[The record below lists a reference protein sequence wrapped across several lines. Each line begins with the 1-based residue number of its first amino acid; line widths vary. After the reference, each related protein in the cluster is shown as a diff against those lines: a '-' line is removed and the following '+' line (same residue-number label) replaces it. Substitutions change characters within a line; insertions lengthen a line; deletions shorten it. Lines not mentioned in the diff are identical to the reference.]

1 MAAVPTDAKVRYDG
15 FATDLDGVS
24 MILVTGGAGYIG
36 SLLVRELLA
45 MGETVRV
52 VDTHWFGDPFDP
64 HDNLELVRD
73 DLRSC
78 DTAGLLDGVG
88 AIIHLAGLSN
98 DPTADFAP
106 DLNSESNVLAT
117 RRLAR
122 AVAEKAGRERRE
134 IRFLFASTCSVY
146 YTSSVAGD
154 VNVEQMTEG
163 LPVAPTANYSKTK
176 RLAEIELLRVAE
188 QQPHFCPTMLRKGTI
203 FGLAPRMRFDL
214 VVNVFVLHAWRN
226 RLLKVNGS
234 GEVWRP
240 LLHIRDAVD
249 AYLHLLSSPT
259 EKIRGEAFNLVHK
272 NYRIL
277 ELAHW
282 IAEILEQHR
291 GVEVQVKRNRSS
303 GDGLRSYYVDG
314 EKITNAL
321 GFRPDRGVAQAALE
335 IWDALERGEFGDEP
349 ENDPRFFNIRW
360 LKETVAK
367 EGAV

>member
-1 MAAVPTDAKVRYDG
+1 
-15 FATDLDGVS
+15 

-45 MGETVRV
+45 LGEAVRV
-52 VDTHWFGDPFDP
+52 VDTHWFGSSFDA
-64 HDNLELVRD
+64 HENLEVVKA
-73 DLRSC
+73 DLRYGDPAS
-78 DTAGLLDGVG
+78 LLEGVS
-88 AIIHLAGLSN
+88 AVIHLAGLSN

-117 RRLAR
+117 RRLAQ
-122 AVAEKAGRERRE
+122 AVAERAQLEQRE

-154 VNVEQMTEG
+154 VNVEQMTEE

-188 QQPHFCPTMLRKGTI
+188 QHPHFCPTILRKGTI

-214 VVNVFVLHAWRN
+214 VVNIFVLHAWRK
-226 RLLKVNGS
+226 RLLTVHGS

-240 LLHIRDAVD
+240 LLHIRDAAD
-249 AYLHLLSSPT
+249 AYLHLLWAPT
-259 EKIRGEAFNLVHK
+259 GKVWGETFNLVHK

-291 GVEVQVKRNRSS
+291 DVEVNVKRDRSS
-303 GDGLRSYYVDG
+303 GDSLRSYYVDG
-314 EKITNAL
+314 DKITRAL
-321 GFRPDRGVAQAALE
+321 GFRPERGVAPATLE
-335 IWDALERGEFGDEP
+335 IWDALERGEFGIEP
-349 ENDPRFFNIRW
+349 ENDPRYFNIRW

-367 EGAV
+367 EGVV

>member
-1 MAAVPTDAKVRYDG
+1 
-15 FATDLDGVS
+15 LLEGVS
-24 MILVTGGAGYIG
+24 DV
-36 SLLVRELLA
+36 
-45 MGETVRV
+45 
-52 VDTHWFGDPFDP
+52 
-64 HDNLELVRD
+64 
-73 DLRSC
+73 
-78 DTAGLLDGVG
+78 
-88 AIIHLAGLSN
+88 IHLAGLSN

-122 AVAEKAGRERRE
+122 AVAEKAQLEQRE

-154 VNVEQMTEG
+154 VNVEQMTED

-176 RLAEIELLRVAE
+176 RLAEIELLRIAE
-188 QQPHFCPTMLRKGTI
+188 QQPLFCPTIVRKGTI

-214 VVNVFVLHAWRN
+214 VVNIFVLHAWRK
-226 RLLKVNGS
+226 RLLTVHGS

-249 AYLHLLSSPT
+249 AYLHLLWVPT
-259 EKIRGEAFNLVHK
+259 GKIRSETFNLVHK

-282 IAEILEQHR
+282 IAELLEQHR
-291 GVEVQVKRNRSS
+291 GVEVQVKRDRSS

-314 EKITNAL
+314 EKITRVL
-321 GFRPDRGVAQAALE
+321 GFKPERGVAQATLD
-335 IWDALERGEFGDEP
+335 IWDALERGEFGIEP
-349 ENDPRFFNIRW
+349 ENDPRYFNIRW

-367 EGAV
+367 EGVI

>member
-1 MAAVPTDAKVRYDG
+1 
-15 FATDLDGVS
+15 

-45 MGETVRV
+45 LGEMVRV
-52 VDTHWFGDPFDP
+52 VDTHWFGSSFDT
-64 HDNLELVRD
+64 HEGLELIKA
-73 DLRSC
+73 DLRYG
-78 DTAGLLDGVG
+78 DATPFLEGVS
-88 AIIHLAGLSN
+88 AVIHLAGLSN

-117 RRLAR
+117 RRLAQ
-122 AVAEKAGRERRE
+122 AVAEKAQLEERE

-146 YTSSVAGD
+146 YTPSVAGD
-154 VNVEQMTEG
+154 VNVEQITEE

-188 QQPHFCPTMLRKGTI
+188 QYPLFCPTIVRKGTI

-214 VVNVFVLHAWRN
+214 VVNVFVLHAWRKH
-226 RLLKVNGS
+226 LLTVHGS

-249 AYLHLLSSPT
+249 AYLHLLWAPT
-259 EKIRGEAFNLVHK
+259 GKIQGETFNLVHK

-282 IAEILEQHR
+282 ITEILEQHR
-291 GVEVQVKRNRSS
+291 GVDVRVKRDRT
-303 GDGLRSYYVDG
+303 GDDGLRSYYVDG
-314 EKITNAL
+314 EKITKAL
-321 GFRPDRGVAQAALE
+321 GFRPERGVTQATLE
-335 IWDALERGEFGDEP
+335 IWDALERGEFGIEP

-360 LKETVAK
+360 LKETIAR
-367 EGAV
+367 EGVV

>member
-1 MAAVPTDAKVRYDG
+1 
-15 FATDLDGVS
+15 

-45 MGETVRV
+45 LGEAVRV
-52 VDTHWFGDPFDP
+52 VDTHWFGSSFDA
-64 HDNLELVRD
+64 HENLEVVKA
-73 DLRSC
+73 DLRYGDPAS
-78 DTAGLLDGVG
+78 LLEGVS
-88 AIIHLAGLSN
+88 AVIHLAGLSN

-117 RRLAR
+117 RRLAQ
-122 AVAEKAGRERRE
+122 AVAEKAQLEQRE

-154 VNVEQMTEG
+154 VNVEQMTEE

-188 QQPHFCPTMLRKGTI
+188 QQPLFSPTMLRKGTI

-214 VVNVFVLHAWRN
+214 VVNIFVLHAWRN
-226 RLLKVNGS
+226 RRLTVHGS

-249 AYLHLLSSPT
+249 AYLHLLLAPT
-259 EKIRGEAFNLVHK
+259 GKIRSETFNLVHK

-282 IAEILEQHR
+282 IAEIIEQHR
-291 GVEVQVKRNRSS
+291 GVEVSVKRDRSK
-303 GDGLRSYYVDG
+303 GDSLRSYYVDG
-314 EKITNAL
+314 EKITRTL
-321 GFRPDRGVAQAALE
+321 GFKPERGVAEAVLE
-335 IWDALERGEFGDEP
+335 IWDALERGDFGDEP
-349 ENDPRFFNIRW
+349 ENDARYFNIRW
-360 LKETVAK
+360 LKDTVAR
-367 EGAV
+367 EGVV

>member
-1 MAAVPTDAKVRYDG
+1 
-15 FATDLDGVS
+15 
-24 MILVTGGAGYIG
+24 MILVTGGAGYVG

-45 MGETVRV
+45 LGETIRV
-52 VDTHWFGDPFDP
+52 VDPLWFGDQLDD
-64 HDNLELVRD
+64 HDRLELIKD
-73 DLRSC
+73 DLRYR
-78 DTAGLLDGVG
+78 DAAPLLEDVS
-88 AIIHLAGLSN
+88 AVIHLAGLSN

-106 DLNSESNVLAT
+106 NLNSESNVQAT
-117 RRLAR
+117 RQLAK
-122 AVAEKAGRERRE
+122 AVAEKARSERRE

-146 YTSSVAGD
+146 YTPSVAGD
-154 VNVEQMTEG
+154 VNVEQMTED

-188 QQPHFCPTMLRKGTI
+188 QQPLFCPTILRKGTI

-214 VVNVFVLHAWRN
+214 VVNIFVLHAWRK
-226 RLLKVNGS
+226 RLLTVHGS

-240 LLHIRDAVD
+240 LLHIRDAAD
-249 AYLHLLSSPT
+249 AYLHLLWAPT
-259 EKIRGEAFNLVHK
+259 EKIQAQTFNLVHK

-291 GVEVQVKRNRSS
+291 GVEINVKRDRSS

-314 EKITNAL
+314 EKITNML
-321 GFRPDRGVAQAALE
+321 GFRPERGVAQATLE
-335 IWDALERGEFGDEP
+335 IWDALERGDFGDEP

-360 LKETVAK
+360 LKNTIAQ
-367 EGAV
+367 EGVV

>member
-1 MAAVPTDAKVRYDG
+1 
-15 FATDLDGVS
+15 

-45 MGETVRV
+45 LGETVRV
-52 VDTHWFGDPFDP
+52 VDPLWFGNSFDA
-64 HDNLELVRD
+64 HDRLELIEADIRECGPECLEDV
-73 DLRSC
+73 S
-78 DTAGLLDGVG
+78 AV
-88 AIIHLAGLSN
+88 IHLAGLSN

-106 DLNSESNVLAT
+106 YLNSESNVQAT
-117 RRLAR
+117 RQLAQI
-122 AVAEKAGRERRE
+122 AAEKAELERRE
-134 IRFLFASTCSVY
+134 IRFLFASSSSVY
-146 YTSSVAGD
+146 YSPSVAED
-154 VNVEQMTEG
+154 VDIERMTEE

-188 QQPHFCPTMLRKGTI
+188 QHPLFCPTIVRKGTI

-226 RLLKVNGS
+226 RLLTVHGS

-249 AYLHLLSSPT
+249 AYLHLLWTPT
-259 EKIRGEAFNLVHK
+259 AKIRGETFNLVHK

-291 GVEVQVKRNRSS
+291 DVEVNVKRDRSS
-303 GDGLRSYYVDG
+303 GDSLRSYYVDG
-314 EKITNAL
+314 EKITRTL
-321 GFRPDRGVAQAALE
+321 GFRPERGVAEATLE
-335 IWDALERGEFGDEP
+335 I
-349 ENDPRFFNIRW
+349 
-360 LKETVAK
+360 
-367 EGAV
+367 

>member
-1 MAAVPTDAKVRYDG
+1 
-15 FATDLDGVS
+15 

-45 MGETVRV
+45 LGETVRV
-52 VDTHWFGDPFDP
+52 VDTHWFGSSFDV
-64 HDNLELVRD
+64 HEGLELIKA
-73 DLRSC
+73 DLRYC
-78 DTAGLLDGVG
+78 DTAGLLEDVN
-88 AIIHLAGLSN
+88 AVIHLAGLSN

-117 RRLAR
+117 RRLAQ
-122 AVAEKAGRERRE
+122 AVAQKAQSEEREV
-134 IRFLFASTCSVY
+134 RFLFASTCSIY

-154 VNVEQMTEG
+154 VNVEQMTED

-176 RLAEIELLRVAE
+176 RLAEIELLRIAE
-188 QQPHFCPTMLRKGTI
+188 QHPLFCPTILRKGTI

-214 VVNVFVLHAWRN
+214 VVNIFILHAWRR
-226 RLLKVNGS
+226 RLLTVHGS

-249 AYLHLLSSPT
+249 AYLHLLWTPT
-259 EKIRGEAFNLVHK
+259 KKIRGETFNLVHK

-291 GVEVQVKRNRSS
+291 GVEIYVKRDRSS
-303 GDGLRSYYVDG
+303 GDSLRSYYVDG
-314 EKITNAL
+314 EKITKAL
-321 GFRPDRGVAQAALE
+321 GFQPERGVAQATLE
-335 IWDALERGEFGDEP
+335 IWDALERGEFGVEP
-349 ENDPRFFNIRW
+349 ENDPRYFNIRW
-360 LKETVAK
+360 LKGTIAK
-367 EGAV
+367 EGVV